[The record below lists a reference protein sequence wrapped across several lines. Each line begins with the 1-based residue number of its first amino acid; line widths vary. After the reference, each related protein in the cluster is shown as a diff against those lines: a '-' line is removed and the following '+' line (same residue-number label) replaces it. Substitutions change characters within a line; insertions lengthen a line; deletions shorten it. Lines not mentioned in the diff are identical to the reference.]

1 MLKKG
6 LLFALI
12 IFWLSGTNSVFSAA
26 PDYAAVAATA
36 RGEAWKAISNGA
48 SAVTV
53 AVMADGKIV
62 YSEAFGMT
70 DRARAIAATSDTQFN
85 IGSISKVFTA
95 TAVLQLCQQ
104 GKIDLDKSVTVYLPE
119 FRMRDPRYR
128 QITVRM
134 LLNHTSGLPGT
145 NFYNS
150 LGSEKNM
157 DYVTETLAC
166 LADGYLKSD
175 PGAVSVYCNDG
186 FTLAG
191 AVIER
196 VSGMS
201 YAACLDKTIF
211 SPTGMTNSSCYYR
224 DANRNIA
231 RTYDNVSG
239 FLRPVEYVNIMAG
252 GGIASTAVDL
262 CRFSEV
268 LTGGKLLK
276 PQSVQEF
283 RKRQSGPETTPSGEP
298 EPNYGIG
305 WDDVACADFAL
316 QGVTVLGKGGG
327 SLEFTSE
334 LLIAP
339 DARLAVATILAVR
352 GGDAIGMSNK
362 IMQTALEAKAI
373 LTHSADRVSL
383 PLAAATLPP
392 DIGKYAGIYAAG
404 NSVTK
409 ISFDKGQNTMQREQL
424 VDGKFVG
431 QDVLVY
437 EADARFKLNAGT
449 SVFLFSKAG
458 TDYLL
463 SHNNSSGRNEVIAAK
478 VTPAAATAA
487 GGEFAAMTWIPRNYQ
502 PSDFAANFMTL
513 ARSGVI
519 SELPGRIFLKARNIS
534 VYGLQDEFTG
544 KMILPHARDLVDI
557 RISYEAGEKILHV
570 DNFQYTDA
578 AKVLVWK
585 PGERIVVG
593 APGYNVARRVGA
605 ATLFSSTISQG
616 GRLIAY
622 APDGVVSFDSL
633 FADNQTLVLER
644 GSYLLFVGQPGM
656 EFATGQAR

>member
-1 MLKKG
+1 MLKKS
-6 LLFALI
+6 LLFALLM
-12 IFWLSGTNSVFSAA
+12 FWLSGNIGAVAAA
-26 PDYAAVAATA
+26 PDYTAVAATA
-36 RGEAWKAISNGA
+36 RCEAWQAISNGA

-62 YSEAFGMT
+62 YAEAFGMT

-95 TAVLQLCQQ
+95 TAVLQLCEQ
-104 GKIDLDKSVTVYLPE
+104 GKIDLDQPLTAYLPE
-119 FRMRDPRYR
+119 FKMRDPRYR

-134 LLNHTSGLPGT
+134 LLNHTSVLPGT

-150 LGSEKNM
+150 LGAEKNR
-157 DYVTETLAC
+157 DYVAETLDC
-166 LADGYLKSD
+166 LGAGYLKGD

-201 YAACLDKTIF
+201 YAAYLDKTIF
-211 SPTGMTNSSCYYR
+211 SPAGMINSSCYYR

-231 RTYDNVSG
+231 RTYDNASG

-268 LTGGKLLK
+268 LTGGKLLR
-276 PQSVQEF
+276 PPSVQEF
-283 RKRQSGPETTPSGEP
+283 RKQQSGPETTPSGQP
-298 EPNYGIG
+298 ETNYGIG
-305 WDDVACADFAL
+305 WDDVASADFAL

-352 GGDAIGMSNK
+352 GGDAIGMSDK
-362 IMQTALEAKAI
+362 IMQTALEANAI
-373 LTHSADRVSL
+373 LTQRADKPRLSL
-383 PLAAATLPP
+383 PVAELPA

-409 ISFDKGQNTMQREQL
+409 ISFDKAQNALKREQL
-424 VDGKFVG
+424 LDGKFVN

-437 EADARFKLNAGT
+437 KTDARFQSSAGT
-449 SVFLFSKAG
+449 SVFFFSKAG

-502 PSDFAANFMTL
+502 RSDFAANFMTL
-513 ARSGVI
+513 AQSGVI
-519 SELPGRIFLKARNIS
+519 SELPGRIFLRARNLS
-534 VYGLQDEFTG
+534 VYGLQDKLTG
-544 KMILPHARDLVDI
+544 EMILPHARDLVDI